1 MYAKLIIAI
10 LILMAFVLLSE
21 GLPGLTA
28 DIANMLPSRGHSSQY
43 NLIFWLILM
52 IAAIAIFKPRTGGQ
66 P

>member
-10 LILMAFVLLSE
+10 LIGMAYVLLSE

-28 DIANMLPSRGHSSQY
+28 DLANLLPSRGHSSQY
-43 NLIFWLILM
+43 NLIFWLMVM
-52 IAAIAIFKPRTGGQ
+52 IAVIALFKPKRGGN